1 MTQRVQ
7 ISVIGAS
14 EGEPAI
20 LTDAEAVGRGIAEA
34 GAVLVCGGLTG
45 VMEAASRG
53 AAQAGGTILAIL
65 PTLSPA
71 DANPYVTH
79 AVATGTGHARN
90 LAVVASGEAVI
101 AVGGEWGTLS
111 EIAYA
116 RKLGRPVVS
125 IQSWPLRNR
134 AGTDLGIVEAGTAG
148 EAVRAALSAAV
159 VEPSSAERTDAADD
173 VLDQT
178 DPSRYRTE

>member
-1 MTQRVQ
+1 MTERVQ
-7 ISVIGAS
+7 VSVIGTS
-14 EGEPAI
+14 EGDEEI
-20 LTDAEAVGRGIAEA
+20 LRVAEAVGRGIAEA

-53 AAQAGGTILAIL
+53 AAEAGGTVLAIL

-90 LAVVASGEAVI
+90 LAVVASGGAVI

-134 AGTDLGIVEAGTAG
+134 VGTDLGIVEAETAE
-148 EAVRAALSAAV
+148 EAVKAAMSAAA
-159 VEPSSAERTDAADD
+159 VEPSSAERTAAADD
-173 VLDQT
+173 VLDQAQV
-178 DPSRYRTE
+178 DRS